1 MLDFIGQF
9 NNRELAITIWII
21 TLAVWAVSSKKI
33 RPSVVSLVK
42 AFFAWKLTLGYVAMG
57 MYISVVL
64 IALRYMGVWRKTS
77 PATILIWIIC
87 VAFMM
92 LFKSDHANKH
102 DFFKSKVKENLRIVV
117 IMEFIVNFYTL
128 NLWLELLFVP
138 LMAVIGGMMAI
149 AERDSQYDPVRK
161 LLNGFM
167 VLVGIFLTGYAF
179 RMAVVD
185 FKGFATIAT
194 LESFVLPILLTL
206 AFLPFVYLVAIYTTY
221 ESLFIRLQFFIKDQS
236 LLKYTKKRTLQ
247 VFHFRLVALDEWSKN
262 IYKLNLVDRQS
273 VDEALLNM
281 STASATQEAEVA

>member
-1 MLDFIGQF
+1 M
-9 NNRELAITIWII
+9 
-21 TLAVWAVSSKKI
+21 
-33 RPSVVSLVK
+33 SLVK
-42 AFFAWKLTLGYVAMG
+42 AFFAWKLTLGYIAMG

-64 IALRYMGVWRKTS
+64 IALRYMGVWRKTP

-102 DFFKSKVKENLRIVV
+102 DFFKSKVKENLRIVL

-128 NLWLELLFVP
+128 DLWLELLFVP
-138 LMAVIGGMMAI
+138 LMAVVGGMMAI

-167 VLVGIFLTGYAF
+167 VLVGIFSTGYAF

-185 FKGFATIAT
+185 FKSFATIAT
-194 LESFVLPILLTL
+194 LESFILPILLTL

-262 IYKLNLVDRQS
+262 IYKLNLVDHQS
-273 VDEALLNM
+273 VEEALLNL
-281 STASATQEAEVA
+281 STATATKEAEVA

>member
-1 MLDFIGQF
+1 MQDFLGQF

-21 TLAVWAVSSKKI
+21 IVTVWAVSSKKI
-33 RPSVVSLVK
+33 RPSVLSLVK

-57 MYISVVL
+57 TYISVVL
-64 IALRYMGVWRKTS
+64 IALRYMGVWRNT
-77 PATILIWIIC
+77 PLATILIWIIC

-92 LFKSDHANKH
+92 LFQSDHANKH

-179 RMAVVD
+179 RMTVVD
-185 FKGFATIAT
+185 FKKFATIAT
-194 LESFVLPILLTL
+194 LESFVIPILLTL
-206 AFLPFVYLVAIYTTY
+206 VFLPFVYLVAIYTTY

-247 VFHFRLVALDEWSKN
+247 VFHFRLGALEEWSKK
-262 IYKLNLVDRQS
+262 IYKLNLVDHQA
-273 VDEALLNM
+273 VDEALLNLN
-281 STASATQEAEVA
+281 TASATKEAEVA